1 MYKPL
6 GSIRFQMCI
15 SIANQIVKI
24 MPSLVHIELGH
35 FAQLDYEINTKTKSS
50 AFGLD
55 SIAIKHKAS
64 IEMPCKIE

>member
-1 MYKPL
+1 
-6 GSIRFQMCI
+6 MCI

-24 MPSLVHIELGH
+24 MPSLGH